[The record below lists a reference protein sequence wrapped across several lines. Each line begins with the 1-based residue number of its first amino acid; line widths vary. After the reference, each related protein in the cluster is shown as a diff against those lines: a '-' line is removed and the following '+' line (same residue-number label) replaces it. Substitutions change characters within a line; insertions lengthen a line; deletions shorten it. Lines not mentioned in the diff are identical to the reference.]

1 MKITFDPMSQ
11 VNQNNENNE
20 KLTRNVSAAASARAY
35 SYNVSFDGRE
45 RVGFGTEAVGKGK
58 SSVPR
63 VTDDAEAQVQN
74 MRDQLTVM
82 SHTMSEKDFAKAA
95 EEGYDLSEMDPREA
109 VTILDKIKA
118 ELIRA
123 GEHIAGYT
131 DDMDMATLAAAVG
144 SDALAAALAESF
156 AAKDIPPEKENV
168 EEAVWALDIAGKLE
182 APTESSLYYMASNE
196 KNATLMDFYMASASG
211 AKREMEQSSEYFG
224 EAVKGYVTKNV
235 SPAGNG
241 GDVMDIE
248 QEVTKLLERLGL
260 EAGPEETKAATWLV
274 ERGLPADAAAIGRM
288 KDILSVKFP
297 LEDKLILDT
306 VASALAEGIPV
317 GEKNLADTA
326 TYLEKAVAIYEE
338 YQGENG
344 LHKVQNRRQLEEV
357 RLHMTVEANVK
368 LLKSGFSIDT
378 APIEQTIEA
387 LKKAEQ
393 ELARQYFPQA
403 QNPEERYQLY
413 KETTNVLK
421 ELPGL
426 PAAAVGVW
434 AERLQEGTLAE
445 FSTEGKL
452 LANAYKIAGE
462 RYETVWTAPRAD
474 MGDSI
479 QKAFANVDEI
489 LRDMNYEATEEN
501 RKLIRILGY
510 NHMEMSRENVEK
522 VRIAQN
528 SVEQVIRQMTPAATL
543 KMIRDEVNPLEA
555 TLPRLEQYFEELPEE
570 YSRTAEKYSKFLYQL
585 EQSGDITEQER
596 ESFIGCYR
604 LLHQIEKSDGAV
616 VGALINTGGE
626 LNFRN
631 LLSAVRTGSF
641 KSLDVRVNDAIG
653 ALSEEAVMKL
663 SVSEQINTA
672 YTKEKAAEQ
681 RREQQEAA
689 NAPGQAYQ
697 MLERGEQKPS
707 AMNILAAKLLEQ
719 DSDSVPAGY
728 LEKRGKT
735 KEKTESWK
743 KLENREAFR
752 EAYEAEAEEGLKW
765 AEEAI
770 GQEAETTLDVRSLKL
785 MHKQLTIMQSLSA
798 KEEYFVPM
806 EIGGELTG
814 VHLQFVQDAEE
825 SAVIRIRME
834 STRLGVLSGSLQVTE
849 AGLEGYFVGNQ
860 EDVVMNLKQSSDI
873 LNNNIGEE
881 WNASRIE
888 FVYSE
893 TNDIPMDWTR
903 RSAGARIG
911 TDSLYRLSKRFLQAV
926 KDVGDEIRRG
936 DS

>member
-1 MKITFDPMSQ
+1 MKITFDTMSQ
-11 VNQNNENNE
+11 VNQNNE
-20 KLTRNVSAAASARAY
+20 KVTRNVRAAASVKAY
-35 SYNVSFDGRE
+35 SYNVTFDGRE
-45 RVGFGTEAVGKGK
+45 RVGFGTEELSKGK
-58 SSVPR
+58 NNIPGT
-63 VTDDAEAQVQN
+63 TDSAEAQVQN

-82 SHTMSEKDFAKAA
+82 SHTMSDEDFAKAG
-95 EEGYDLSEMDPREA
+95 EEGYDLSEMDPQEA

-118 ELIRA
+118 ELLKA

-131 DDMDMATLAAAVG
+131 DDMNRTTLAAAVG
-144 SDALAAALAESF
+144 SEALAASLTESF
-156 AAKDIPPEKENV
+156 AAKDIPLEKQNV

-196 KNATLMDFYMASASG
+196 KSATLTDFYMASASG

-235 SPAGNG
+235 SPGTNG
-241 GDVMDIE
+241 GEGMDIE
-248 QEVTKLLERLGL
+248 QEVMKLLERLGL
-260 EAGPEETKAATWLV
+260 EAGAEETEAATWLV
-274 ERGLPADAAAIGRM
+274 ERGLPADADAIGRM

-297 LEDKLILDT
+297 LEEKQIMDT

-326 TYLEKAVAIYEE
+326 TYLEKAVAIYET
-338 YQGENG
+338 YQGEAG
-344 LHKVQNRRQLEEV
+344 LHKVQDRRQLEEV
-357 RLHMTVEANVK
+357 RLRMTVEVNVK

-403 QNPEERYQLY
+403 QNPEVKYQLY
-413 KETTNVLK
+413 KEATNVLK

-426 PAAAVGVW
+426 PAATVGVW
-434 AERLQEGTLAE
+434 AGRVQTGTLAE
-445 FSTEGKL
+445 FSEEGKL

-489 LRDMNYEATEEN
+489 LRDMNYEANEEN

-510 NHMEMSRENVEK
+510 NHMEMTHENVEK

-528 SVEQVIRQMTPAATL
+528 SVEQIIRQMTPAATL

-555 TLPRLEQYFEELPEE
+555 TLPQLKQYFEELPEE
-570 YSRTAEKYSKFLYQL
+570 YSQVSEKYSKFLYQL
-585 EQSGDITEQER
+585 EQSGDITKEER

-616 VGALINTGGE
+616 VGALINAGGE

-631 LLSAVRTGSF
+631 LLSAVRTGRF
-641 KSLDVRVNDAIG
+641 KSMDVRVNDAIG
-653 ALSEEAVMKL
+653 ALSEDAVLKL
-663 SVSEQINTA
+663 SVSEQINAA

-681 RREQQEAA
+681 RKDQQEAA
-689 NAPGQAYQ
+689 NASDRTYQ

-707 AMNILAAKLLEQ
+707 TMNILAAKLLEQ
-719 DSDSVPAGY
+719 DCDIVLAGH
-728 LEKRGKT
+728 LEKSSKK
-735 KEKTESWK
+735 KEKLESWR
-743 KLENREAFR
+743 KLEDKAAFK
-752 EAYEAEAEEGLKW
+752 ETYEAETEESLKQV
-765 AEEAI
+765 EEATL
-770 GQEAETTLDVRSLKL
+770 QEAETTLDVRSLKL
-785 MHKQLTIMQSLSA
+785 MQKQLTIMQSLSA

-814 VHLQFVQDAEE
+814 VHLQFTQDAEE
-825 SAVIRIRME
+825 SAVVRIRME
-834 STRLGVLSGSLQVTE
+834 SANLGILSGSLQVTE

-860 EDVVMNLKQSSDI
+860 EAVVMNLKQSSDI
-873 LNNNIGEE
+873 INSIGEE
-881 WNASRIE
+881 WSFCRIE

-893 TNDIPMDWTR
+893 TEDIPMDWTR
-903 RSAGARIG
+903 RSAGAYVE
-911 TDSLYRLSKRFLQAV
+911 TDSLYKLSKRFLQAV
-926 KDVGDEIRRG
+926 KDVGDERLG
-936 DS
+936 EVTYEN